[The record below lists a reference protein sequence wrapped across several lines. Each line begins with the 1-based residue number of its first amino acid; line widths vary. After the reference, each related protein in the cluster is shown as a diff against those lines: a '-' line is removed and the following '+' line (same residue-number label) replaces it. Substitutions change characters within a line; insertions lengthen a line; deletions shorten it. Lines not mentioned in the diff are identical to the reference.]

1 MHLGSDS
8 ARWSIA
14 FWSHRVDPESKHTA
28 CNQIVHKESNSKQ
41 KTWPNI
47 QCCTVLDATTPYL
60 TKALQK
66 HDHIWTSRGGT
77 RAHPRPPLFWVTKQI
92 AAATRECK
100 SQWCKQNKKTSPPLP
115 LSSRSGSTTGSA
127 TTTTGE
133 QKKKTK
139 NFCFCIHLKRT
150 FLDLG
155 K

>member
-1 MHLGSDS
+1 MHLGSGS
-8 ARWSIA
+8 ARWSRA

-92 AAATRECK
+92 AAAARECK
-100 SQWCKQNKKTSPPLP
+100 SQWCKQNKKTSPPSHLAQGLDLQLAQLP
-115 LSSRSGSTTGSA
+115 QQLVNR
-127 TTTTGE
+127 
-133 QKKKTK
+133 KKK
-139 NFCFCIHLKRT
+139 LKT
-150 FLDLG
+150 SASAST
-155 K
+155 